1 MKQLED
7 RKKRELNFNIGNF
20 ILVKLQPYRQTSIT
34 GQPFSRLN
42 HCYYVP
48 YKILAKIGKVVYKI
62 ELLEEDR
69 IHTVFHVSHLKP
81 FHEDSTIHS
90 TALPTQFNEGQPLIR
105 PFHILNTR
113 VVLQDDKHITHV
125 LVQWEGL
132 LSEDASWVSLQDL
145 QKSYPDFDL

>member
-1 MKQLED
+1 M
-7 RKKRELNFNIGNF
+7 
-20 ILVKLQPYRQTSIT
+20 
-34 GQPFSRLN
+34 
-42 HCYYVP
+42 P

-132 LSEDASWVSLQDL
+132 LSEDASWVSSQDL
-145 QKSYPDFDL
+145 QKSYPDFDLEDKVSLKEGRNDVNQKGIEEELPEEKHVSQRIKSG